1 MVQLG
6 KVFGTD
12 LIATN
17 DLSFIVYK
25 LCLWNIK
32 HTAILN
38 IVKIPM
44 TIEHFLFFSESGDQ
58 K

>member
-6 KVFGTD
+6 KVFVTD
-12 LIATN
+12 LIAAN

-25 LCLWNIK
+25 LCFRNIK

-38 IVKIPM
+38 TVKIPM
-44 TIEHFLFFSESGDQ
+44 TIEHI
-58 K
+58 